1 MTITHQHT
9 STPAQ
14 LPTATPPTRTRGR
27 KPSGGPGSC
36 GGMMGKAW
44 FRLPQEHAD
53 AVTAIAAQRG
63 CSTSEVYGEAVTR
76 YLEVTRGVL

>member
-1 MTITHQHT
+1 MAEIGHAEMMELTGRDA
-9 STPAQ
+9 P
-14 LPTATPPTRTRGR
+14 PPTRTRGR

-63 CSTSEVYGEAVTR
+63 CSTGEIYGEAVTR
-76 YLEVTRGVL
+76 YLAQQVHQ